1 MKFNDIFLLPNL
13 ITLSRL
19 FITIYI
25 YFRFEPQEFSSFN
38 LIILIAVI
46 GISDSIDGIVARK
59 FNLVSKLGIILDPV
73 TDRIVFV
80 MLIFWLASYFNII
93 FVILILIRELLVSIG
108 GLFVLKTQKTVKVTN
123 KGKAGT
129 ALIFISLCL
138 SVLDPTLIS
147 TNTIMVLNFVD
158 FFLIFSI
165 IFYYFVALEYLYK
178 LINKNE

>member
-1 MKFNDIFLLPNL
+1 MIFKDIFLIPNL

-25 YFRFEPQEFSSFN
+25 YFTFEPRDFSSLS
-38 LIILIAVI
+38 LILLIAII
-46 GISDSIDGIVARK
+46 GISDSIDGVVARK

-80 MLIFWLASYFNII
+80 ILIFWLAPFINII
-93 FVILILIRELLVSIG
+93 FLVLLLIREILVSIG
-108 GLFVLKTQKTVKVTN
+108 GLFVLKTEKTVKVSN

-138 SVLDPTLIS
+138 SVLDPGLININS
-147 TNTIMVLNFVD
+147 TVFVKFVD

-165 IFYYFVALEYLYK
+165 FFYYFVALEYLYK
-178 LINKNE
+178 LISKNE

>member
-1 MKFNDIFLLPNL
+1 M

-19 FITIYI
+19 LITIYI
-25 YFRFEPQEFSSFN
+25 YFTFEPDEFSSFN
-38 LIILIAVI
+38 LMILIAVI

-147 TNTIMVLNFVD
+147 TNTVIVLNIVD
-158 FFLIFSI
+158 YFLIFSI

>member
-1 MKFNDIFLLPNL
+1 M

-19 FITIYI
+19 LITIYI
-25 YFRFEPQEFSSFN
+25 YVTFEPDEFSSFN

-147 TNTIMVLNFVD
+147 TDTVIVLNIVD
-158 FFLIFSI
+158 YFLIFSI

>member
-1 MKFNDIFLLPNL
+1 M

-19 FITIYI
+19 LITIYI
-25 YFRFEPQEFSSFN
+25 YVTFEPNEFSSFN

-147 TNTIMVLNFVD
+147 TNTILVLNFVD

>member
-1 MKFNDIFLLPNL
+1 MKFKDIFLIPNL

-19 FITIYI
+19 FLTIYI
-25 YFRFEPQEFSSFN
+25 FFTFEPEEFSSFN
-38 LIILIAVI
+38 LILLIAII
-46 GISDSIDGIVARK
+46 GISDSIDGIIARK
-59 FNLVSKLGIILDPV
+59 YNLISKLGIILDPV

-80 MLIFWLASYFNII
+80 ILIFWLSSFFNFT
-93 FVILILIRELLVSIG
+93 FVILILIREIMVSIG
-108 GLFVLKTQKTVKVTN
+108 GLSVLKTQKTVKVSN

-138 SVLDPTLIS
+138 SVLDPSLLIVNS
-147 TNTIMVLNFVD
+147 LIFVKFVD

-178 LINKNE
+178 LINNNE

>member
-1 MKFNDIFLLPNL
+1 M

-19 FITIYI
+19 LITIYI
-25 YFRFEPQEFSSFN
+25 YVTFEPNEFSSFN

-138 SVLDPTLIS
+138 SVLDPMLIS

>member
-1 MKFNDIFLLPNL
+1 LLPNL

-19 FITIYI
+19 LITIYI
-25 YFRFEPQEFSSFN
+25 YFTFEPEEFSSFN

-59 FNLVSKLGIILDPV
+59 FNLVSKLGVILDPV

-80 MLIFWLASYFNII
+80 ILIFWLASYFNII

>member
-1 MKFNDIFLLPNL
+1 MKYKDIFLIPNL

-25 YFRFEPQEFSSFN
+25 FFKFEPEEFSSFN
-38 LIILIAVI
+38 LILLIAII

-80 MLIFWLASYFNII
+80 LLIFWLASYFN
-93 FVILILIRELLVSIG
+93 FVFLILLLIREILVSIG
-108 GLFVLKTQKTVKVTN
+108 GLFVLKTEKTVKVSN

-138 SVLDPTLIS
+138 SVLDPALININYS
-147 TNTIMVLNFVD
+147 LFVKFVD
-158 FFLIFSI
+158 FFLIFSL
-165 IFYYFVALEYLYK
+165 IFYYFVALEYLYN

>member
-1 MKFNDIFLLPNL
+1 MNFKDIFLLPNL

-25 YFRFEPQEFSSFN
+25 YFTFEPEEFSSFN
-38 LIILIAVI
+38 LILLIAII
-46 GISDSIDGIVARK
+46 GISDSIDGIIARK
-59 FNLVSKLGIILDPV
+59 YNLISKLGIILDPV

-80 MLIFWLASYFNII
+80 ILIFWLASYFNFI
-93 FVILILIRELLVSIG
+93 FLILLLIREVLVSIG
-108 GLFVLKTQKTVKVTN
+108 GLFVLKSEKTVKVSN

-138 SVLDPTLIS
+138 SVLDPALI
-147 TNTIMVLNFVD
+147 NLNQSSFFKFVD
-158 FFLIFSI
+158 IFLIFSI